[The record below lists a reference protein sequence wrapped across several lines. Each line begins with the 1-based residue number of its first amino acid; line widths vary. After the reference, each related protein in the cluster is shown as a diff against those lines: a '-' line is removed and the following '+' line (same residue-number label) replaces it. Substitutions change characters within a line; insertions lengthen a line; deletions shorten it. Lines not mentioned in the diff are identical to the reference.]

1 MHQRDS
7 SHQIPGNETC
17 RVGQL
22 DLNPFKEIWMTFSGR
37 FATTCWTM
45 VALFA
50 AACSQTGSF
59 SPTSPSAAGG
69 RGVSSTG
76 AVISGTVNGVA
87 LSTLSSSD
95 AATTLASLPV
105 TVTVVG
111 TSISTTVD
119 RSGRFEL
126 TDVPTGDVQLN
137 FKGTG
142 LDATLT
148 VKGVQTGDLIDITVR
163 LTDNSIR
170 IEAERRQPRGNGDN
184 DDDSDSDGDSDSDSD
199 SDSDDGNVNG
209 DVGGVVSNLTG
220 TCPSLTFSLT
230 GTTGVTFRTG
240 TATRFDSPCASIQ
253 NNLSVE
259 VRGRRQANEVQVER
273 IVLRN

>member
-1 MHQRDS
+1 
-7 SHQIPGNETC
+7 
-17 RVGQL
+17 
-22 DLNPFKEIWMTFSGR
+22 MTAFSGR
-37 FATTCWTM
+37 FGTLASWTM

-50 AACSQTGSF
+50 AACSQDASL

-69 RGVSSTG
+69 RGASSTG
-76 AVISGTVNGVA
+76 AVITGTVNGVA

-95 AATTLASLPV
+95 VATTLASLPV

-119 RSGRFEL
+119 RSGRFQL
-126 TDVPTGDVQLN
+126 TNVPTGDVQLN

-170 IEAERRQPRGNGDN
+170 IEADRRQPRGNRDN
-184 DDDSDSDGDSDSDSD
+184 DDDSDDDSDA
-199 SDSDDGNVNG
+199 DSDDRNDNG
-209 DVGGVVSNLTG
+209 EFAGVVSNLTG
-220 TCPSLTFSLT
+220 TCPSITFNLS
-230 GTTGVTFRTG
+230 GMTGVAFKTG
-240 TATRFDSPCASIQ
+240 TATRFDSACSSIQ
-253 NNLSVE
+253 NNLRVE
-259 VRGRRQANEVQVER
+259 ARGRRQATEVQVDR